1 MVRITNNLYSDA
13 YEYIKRDSSEGNCIV
28 FVAADVDSICAV
40 RIFQALLK
48 SDIIP
53 HKIVPVSGH
62 KDLEDANE
70 KLVSKDENLRSIVMI
85 NCGGSEMIA
94 SIFTAAP
101 ETKVYVIDS
110 HRPLLLDN
118 LLPENNHICVFDD
131 ESQTTRVT
139 GALDAYEK
147 LLTLEEESGE
157 DDGED
162 SENDDEV
169 DQDGRPM
176 DNRPRQRRRLNE
188 GLNLSKRN
196 ERRHLNRTIANYYGN
211 GSFYTNSVSG
221 MVYEL
226 AQQLGKTNN
235 ELLWLAIV
243 GVTSQYI
250 FEKMNT
256 STYAQYLE
264 KFKDDRARLNIDKN
278 EDGSLQNANNIVIK
292 SEDEYRFIMFRHW
305 SLYDSMYHSGYV
317 ASKLGVWKDA
327 GKKRLNNMFAKMG
340 FSLQQCQQIYTHM
353 DMDLKQM
360 LRDKIEVVAPLYGLT
375 DICFPSFTRTY
386 GWECCLSASDVVY
399 SLSTILETSPA
410 AATQLGTTV
419 NWNEAEE
426 TYADD
431 EEDDAKHKDAANGL
445 DSSSP
450 PEADRNSSDTSGYG
464 SNGILSSERTNWW
477 MRNFYTAY
485 DALSGNSPSSLLRGL
500 KLCMKTQKA
509 IVQQG
514 TSIIEKKMV
523 KILKNFRFVNVRN
536 GPDLPIFQHPSA
548 LTKLGLY
555 LIDAY
560 REHGK
565 KNLPIVLCSLDEKY
579 NTCLLMALTG
589 AASFGETRKNKF
601 NMAFE
606 EAAENTKARIS
617 FDSFDPSIIQVID
630 DDVEYFVEALSYKKR

>member
-1 MVRITNNLYSDA
+1 MVRITNNLYQDA

-28 FVAADVDSICAV
+28 FVAADIDSICAV
-40 RIFQALLK
+40 RIFQSLLK
-48 SDIIP
+48 TDIIP

-70 KLVSKDENLRSIVMI
+70 KLISKDENLRSIVMI
-85 NCGGSEMIA
+85 NCGGSELIA
-94 SIFTAAP
+94 NLFTAPP

-118 LLPENNHICVFDD
+118 LLSENNHICVFDD
-131 ESQTTRVT
+131 ESQTTRVE
-139 GALDAYEK
+139 AAIEAYEK
-147 LLTLEEESGE
+147 LIAYEDEESDE
-157 DDGED
+157 DNNDQD
-162 SENDDEV
+162 SENEELDEDD
-169 DQDGRPM
+169 RPI
-176 DNRPRQRRRLNE
+176 DDRPRQRRRLNE
-188 GLNLSKRN
+188 STRLSKRN
-196 ERRHLNRTIANYYGN
+196 ERRHLNSIVANYYGN
-211 GSFYTNSVSG
+211 GSFYANSVSG
-221 MVYEL
+221 VVYEL

-250 FEKMNT
+250 FEKMDT
-256 STYAQYLE
+256 FTYAKYLE
-264 KFKDDRARLNIDKN
+264 MFKDDRARLNIDRT
-278 EDGSLQNANNIVIK
+278 EDGSLQNANSIVIK

-317 ASKLGVWKDA
+317 SSKLGVWKDA
-327 GKKRLNNMFAKMG
+327 GRKRLNNMFAKMG

-353 DMDLKQM
+353 DMDLKQI

-399 SLSTILETSPA
+399 SLSTLLETSPA
-410 AATQLGTTV
+410 AAIQLGTAV
-419 NWNEAEE
+419 NIKETEEESFTDNEDEDPKDDSGKTAEM
-426 TYADD
+426 
-431 EEDDAKHKDAANGL
+431 GRL
-445 DSSSP
+445 
-450 PEADRNSSDTSGYG
+450 NSSNGYNNHG
-464 SNGILSSERTNWW
+464 LLGSERSKWW
-477 MRNFYTAY
+477 MKNFYAAY
-485 DALSGNSPSSLLRGL
+485 DALNGNSPSSLLRGL
-500 KLCMKTQKA
+500 KLCMKTQKT
-509 IVQQG
+509 IVRQG

-523 KILKNFRFVNVRN
+523 KIFKNFRFVNVRN

-565 KNLPIVLCSLDEKY
+565 KNLPIVLSSLDEKHG
-579 NTCLLMALTG
+579 TCLLVALTG
-589 AASFGETRKNKF
+589 AASFGEIRKNKF

-617 FDSFDPSIIQVID
+617 FDSFDPSIIQVLD
-630 DDVEYFVEALSYKKR
+630 ADVEHFIEALSKKR